1 MKTGCLENIIREVM
15 KDEYA
20 VVNLRVGGALLGD
33 LHKADDAP
41 LLSKSR
47 AALANNV
54 EVMTE

>member
-1 MKTGCLENIIREVM
+1 MENIIREVM

-47 AALANNV
+47 AALTNNV